1 MPVMLADPFAMPL
14 TTLTP
19 AFTLAQSVGTT
30 LPEGGMIP
38 LVIGLVAGL
47 GLWLAGVKI
56 IRIVFLAVGAAAGGF
71 VGAVLMPLTGL
82 PPFDLGTVVINPG
95 FTGLFVGGIFGALI
109 AMGMLRLV
117 IILTAAGAM
126 AVVGAMSALV
136 FLHLTPTTPA
146 DAGYADDYADASGA
160 TNDGRDFLGRLTDE
174 QAAQQAA
181 KQTAEA
187 LARLNNSLPEDS
199 TASGLIDDFN
209 TEENRERLR
218 DAAER
223 SKAFLRDV
231 SDKLKSD
238 FDARPARDRLVI
250 LSATLAG
257 LAFGLLVGVA
267 MPKRSSAL
275 VTSLLGSALWLAA
288 GVALIR
294 ANTDPDPAYLTQP
307 PLTWAIIWTIAAVL
321 GMAVQ
326 FGLIRRKGSKPAS
339 DQPND

>member
-1 MPVMLADPFAMPL
+1 MLAAPAILP
-14 TTLTP
+14 P
-19 AFTLAQSVGTT
+19 AFTLAQSMGTT

-56 IRIVFLAVGAAAGGF
+56 IRIVFLAVGVAAGGF

-82 PPFDLGTVVINPG
+82 PRFDLGAVVINPG

-109 AMGMLRLV
+109 AMGLLRVV
-117 IILTAAGAM
+117 ITLTAAGAM
-126 AVVGAMSALV
+126 AVVGAMAALV
-136 FLHLTPTTPA
+136 FLHLNPTTPG
-146 DAGYADDYADASGA
+146 DDSYADSRYTDPSGA
-160 TNDGRDFLGRLTDE
+160 INEGRDFLGRLTEDE
-174 QAAQQAA
+174 AAQQAA
-181 KQTAEA
+181 NQAAEA
-187 LARLNNSLPEDS
+187 MARLNDSLPPDS
-199 TASGLIDDFN
+199 TASNLIGDLD

-223 SKAFLRDV
+223 SKAFLAEVTEKIKADYE
-231 SDKLKSD
+231 
-238 FDARPARDRLVI
+238 ARPDRDKLVI

-288 GVALIR
+288 GTALVR
-294 ANTDPDPAYLTQP
+294 ANTDPDPTYLSQP
-307 PLTWAIIWTIAAVL
+307 PLTWAIVWTIAAIL
-321 GMAVQ
+321 GMVVQ
-326 FGLIRRKGSKPAS
+326 FGLIRRKASKPAS
-339 DQPND
+339 EQSDD

>member
-1 MPVMLADPFAMPL
+1 MLAAPAILP
-14 TTLTP
+14 P
-19 AFTLAQSVGTT
+19 AFTLAQSMGTT

-56 IRIVFLAVGAAAGGF
+56 IRIVFLAVGVAAGGF
-71 VGAVLMPLTGL
+71 VVAVLMPLTGL
-82 PPFDLGTVVINPG
+82 PPFDLGTIVINPG

-109 AMGMLRLV
+109 AMGLLRIV
-117 IILTAAGAM
+117 ITLTAAGAM
-126 AVVGAMSALV
+126 AVVGAMAALV
-136 FLHLTPTTPA
+136 FLHLDPTNPA
-146 DAGYADDYADASGA
+146 DASYADSRYTDPSGA
-160 TNDGRDFLGRLTDE
+160 INEGRGFLGRLTDDQIGDE
-174 QAAQQAA
+174 AAQQAA
-181 KQTAEA
+181 NQAAEA
-187 LARLNNSLPEDS
+187 MARLNDSLPPDS
-199 TASGLIDDFN
+199 TASNLIGDLD

-223 SKAFLRDV
+223 SKAFISEV

-250 LSATLAG
+250 LSATMAG

-288 GVALIR
+288 GTALIR
-294 ANTDPDPAYLTQP
+294 ANTDPDPTYLTQP
-307 PLTWAIIWTIAAVL
+307 PLTWAIVWTIAAIL
-321 GMAVQ
+321 GMVVQ
-326 FGLIRRKGSKPAS
+326 FGLIRRKGGKSSTEA
-339 DQPND
+339 NDGD

>member
-1 MPVMLADPFAMPL
+1 MLAAPSIMP
-14 TTLTP
+14 P
-19 AFTLAQSVGTT
+19 AFTLAQSMGTT

-56 IRIVFLAVGAAAGGF
+56 IRIVFLAVGVAAGGF
-71 VGAVLMPLTGL
+71 VGTVLMPLTGL
-82 PPFDLGTVVINPG
+82 PPFDLGAVVINPG

-117 IILTAAGAM
+117 ITLTAAGAM
-126 AVVGAMSALV
+126 AVVGAMAALV
-136 FLHLTPTTPA
+136 FLHLDPTTS
-146 DAGYADDYADASGA
+146 DDDSYADSRYIDPSAAVNEGQ
-160 TNDGRDFLGRLTDE
+160 DFLGRLSEDE
-174 QAAQQAA
+174 AAQQAA
-181 KQTAEA
+181 NQAAEA
-187 LARLNNSLPEDS
+187 LARLNSSLPDDS
-199 TASGLIDDFN
+199 AASNLIDDLD

-223 SKAFLRDV
+223 SKAFIHDV
-231 SDKLKSD
+231 SEKLKSD

-257 LAFGLLVGVA
+257 LAFGLLVGLA

-288 GVALIR
+288 GTALVR
-294 ANTDPDPAYLTQP
+294 ANTDPDPEYLSQP
-307 PLTWAIIWTIAAVL
+307 PLTWAIVWAIAAVL
-321 GMAVQ
+321 GMVVQ
-326 FGLIRRKGSKPAS
+326 FGLIRRKGGKVVAQV
-339 DQPND
+339 DAD